1 MSVSS
6 TITPKSRP
14 STDLCAEFES
24 PEPSKVVPVER
35 RSIARVGKTRKLG
48 MGSNLG
54 AQSLFSARKPTP
66 VKASDNKVGA
76 VTCWTPTAVEEVAI
90 CTELSMLMQ
99 NKNRSINE
107 LSEHVEELSEHVV
120 DLRGELNMMQS
131 KYVHGQQERELL
143 LMRLDAAEA
152 ELRYALRASC

>member
-6 TITPKSRP
+6 TITPKPRP
-14 STDLCAEFES
+14 TDLYSEFES

-35 RSIARVGKTRKLG
+35 RSVCNVGKTRKLG
-48 MGSNLG
+48 MGSKLG
-54 AQSLFSARKPTP
+54 AQSLFSALKPTP
-66 VKASDNKVGA
+66 VNASDNKLGA